1 MFFKLNKALF
11 KQIIHKITKSKKGYI
26 MEPQYE
32 KIIVLIIVLTAAFLT
47 WKMVKDFYI
56 TKMHK
61 IFAHLLAVITSSFM
75 LLSSMFLFMPKNY
88 QRGMGPEVEINFMSI
103 LTVVIMLC
111 VLYVFFKFVPNSK
124 K

>member
-1 MFFKLNKALF
+1 
-11 KQIIHKITKSKKGYI
+11 

-56 TKMHK
+56 TKLHK
-61 IFAHLLAVITSSFM
+61 VFAHLIAVITSSFM

-88 QRGMGPEVEINFMSI
+88 QRGAGPDVEISFMSI
-103 LTVVIMLC
+103 VTILVMLA
-111 VLYVFFKFVPNSK
+111 VLYVFFKYAPSK

>member
-1 MFFKLNKALF
+1 
-11 KQIIHKITKSKKGYI
+11 

-56 TKMHK
+56 TKMHR
-61 IFAHLLAVITSSFM
+61 IFAHLIAVITSSFM

-88 QRGMGPEVEINFMSI
+88 QRGAGPEVEISFMSI
-103 LTVVIMLC
+103 MTVIIMLA